1 MRRMGIDEAGRGCVL
16 GSLYIGAFIADEDLT
31 DQQLREAGAD
41 DSKRL
46 TAAKRKQIRGTLE
59 TIGYHEIR
67 AVTAEQIDNGNLNE
81 LEEDVIADLVRKW
94 RPDEVFVDALG
105 HPSTLPKVIA
115 RLSRQVA
122 PLTPN
127 WIMEPKAD
135 HKYPLVGAASIMAKT
150 ERDTQLDILRERWG
164 ELGSGYPSDPKTKRW
179 LESWARAGKEW
190 PHFVRTRW
198 GTITELS
205 QRMLFPTNRG

>member
-16 GSLYIGAFIADEDLT
+16 GSLYIGAFIADEDLN
-31 DQQLREAGAD
+31 DDQLRELGVD

-46 TAAKRKQIRGTLE
+46 TTKRRNETRTKLE
-59 TIGYHEIR
+59 AVGYHEVR
-67 AVTAEQIDNGNLNE
+67 AVTAEAIDHGNLNE
-81 LEEDVIADLVRKW
+81 LEEQAIASLVKKW
-94 RPDEVFVDALG
+94 RPDLVIVDALG

-115 RLSRQVA
+115 RLSRLVA
-122 PLTPN
+122 PLTPE

-135 HKYPLVGAASIMAKT
+135 HNYPLCGAASIMAKT
-150 ERDTQLDILRERWG
+150 ERDQQLDLLREHWG

-179 LESWARAGKEW
+179 LESWARAGKDW
-190 PHFVRTRW
+190 PPFVRTRW

-205 QRMLFPTNRG
+205 QRMLFPASKR